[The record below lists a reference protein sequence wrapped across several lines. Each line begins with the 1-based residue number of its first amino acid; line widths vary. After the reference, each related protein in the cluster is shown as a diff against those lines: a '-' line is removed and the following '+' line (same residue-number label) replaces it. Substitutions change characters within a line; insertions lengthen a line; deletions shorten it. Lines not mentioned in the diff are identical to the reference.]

1 DLSDFLAGG
10 DRLGLL
16 GQFSH
21 GSGDSLV
28 DTALQVD
35 GVETSGN
42 VLQAFLDDGLSQ
54 HGGGGG
60 AVAGVVRGLRSNVF
74 NELSADVFE
83 LVFQFDFL
91 GNRHAVFGDGRGAE
105 RALEHNVTA
114 LGAQGGFDSVG
125 ENIHATNDAHTRVIA
140 EQDLLGSHCELPSK
154 FCSGNYWITARIS
167 S

>member
-1 DLSDFLAGG
+1 VFDGDDAFLADLVHRVSDDLADRLVAVGRDRADLSDFLAGG

-21 GSGDSLV
+21 GSGHSLV

-35 GVETSGN
+35 GIETSGN

-105 RALEHNVTA
+105 RALEHHV
-114 LGAQGGFDSVG
+114 
-125 ENIHATNDAHTRVIA
+125 
-140 EQDLLGSHCELPSK
+140 
-154 FCSGNYWITARIS
+154 
-167 S
+167 